1 MQIKEQQRYEAY
13 QEYLKEKSQVDKVVQ
28 KMIEEDMQ
36 VVQLTKM
43 KQD

>member
-1 MQIKEQQRYEAY
+1 
-13 QEYLKEKSQVDKVVQ
+13 
-28 KMIEEDMQ
+28 MIEEDMQ